1 MKVTRKIARVHCS
14 RIANSAPLAISLAFF
29 LALLPARA
37 FAQQNPASSNDHTMQ
52 AMHDELERSRTRLQI
67 PGQLKPF
74 FIEYRL
80 VDLDVRSVTASFGA
94 LVTTSTTHNRYMDV
108 DIRVGDYK
116 LDSSNFIAGEQ
127 FQGFLGS
134 AGQVGV
140 DGDYESLRQD
150 LWLATDQAYK
160 QALTTLSQKQGFLQS
175 LARPPEVADFS
186 QEKPSNHV
194 DPRLV
199 ADWTNRNWEDEAK
212 KASAVLKNYPDL
224 TSNHITYT
232 LIYQTYYV
240 MDTEGTTI
248 RVGRTLAAIEAG
260 LDTQAP
266 DGVPMHNFYAAY
278 TMLPGELPSA
288 DEVAKQLDTRGKQ
301 LVAERTADPVSA
313 YAGPVLFENRA
324 AAELLAQLLAPS
336 VSGSRPPLSM
346 LPMYDQIVQAR
357 GGRSEWL
364 GRLNSRVLP
373 TGATLVDDPSA
384 KDAQG
389 HMLPGSYG
397 IDAEGVPAEKVTLVD
412 NGMLKDLLMSR
423 RPGQDFAQSN
433 GHARALFLGDALA
446 MSSNLFLS
454 SANAVSPADLKKKFL
469 DQCKQDGRQW
479 CLMVRSMDNPGIA
492 GFGEGDVSDLIAGAS
507 NGERVPLE
515 VYRVDVADGREQL
528 LIPGHL
534 QALNLRMLRDVTAI
548 GNDPATY
555 SYEQSAQA
563 GVAATALAAF
573 ASSADGV
580 PSTVTSPSLLFEDI
594 EAREARGEMRK
605 QPLVPPP
612 PMN

>member
-1 MKVTRKIARVHCS
+1 VKRILSVIA
-14 RIANSAPLAISLAFF
+14 AA
-29 LALLPARA
+29 A
-37 FAQQNPASSNDHTMQ
+37 FASLILTSGVRAQQQISGNDRTLQ
-52 AMHDELERSRTRLQI
+52 AMHDEIERSRSRLQI
-67 PGQLKPF
+67 PGQEKPF
-74 FIEYRL
+74 YIEYRL
-80 VDLDVRSVTASFGA
+80 LDLDLRTVTASFGA
-94 LVTTSTTHNRYMDV
+94 LVTTNTSHNRFMDV
-108 DIRVGDYK
+108 DIRVGNYK

-160 QALTTLSQKQGFLQS
+160 QALTTLSQKQGFLHS
-175 LARPPEVADFS
+175 LARPPEIADFS
-186 QEKPSNHV
+186 QEKPLNQV

-199 ADWTNRNWEDEAK
+199 ADWTNRNWEQEAK
-212 KASAVLKNYPDL
+212 KASAVLKNYPAL
-224 TSNHITYT
+224 TSNRVTYT
-232 LIYQTYYV
+232 LIYETYYV
-240 MDTEGTTI
+240 MNTEGTQV

-266 DGVPMHNFYAAY
+266 DGVPMHNFYTAY
-278 TMLPGELPSA
+278 ATLPGELPSA
-288 DEVAKQLDTRGKQ
+288 DEVAKQLDSRGKE
-301 LVAERTADPVSA
+301 LVAERTADPVAS

-324 AAELLAQLLAPS
+324 AAQLLAQLLAPS
-336 VSGSRPPLSM
+336 VGGARPQLSM
-346 LPMYDQIVQAR
+346 LPMFDQIIEAR
-357 GGRSEWL
+357 GGRSEWQ

-373 TGATLVDDPSA
+373 AGTSLVDDPTA

-389 HMLPGSYG
+389 RVLPGSYS
-397 IDAEGVPAEKVTLVD
+397 IDAEGVPSQRITLVE
-412 NGMLKDLLMSR
+412 NGILKNLLMSR

-433 GHARALFLGDALA
+433 GHARALYLGDPLA

-454 SANAVSPADLKKKFL
+454 SSNAVPPADLKKKFL
-469 DQCKQDGRQW
+469 DECKQDGRQW
-479 CLMVRSMDNPGIA
+479 CLLVRSMDNPGIA

-507 NGERVPLE
+507 TGERIPLE

-534 QALNLRMLRDVTAI
+534 QNINLRMLRDVTAI

-555 SYEQSAQA
+555 SYEQSAQI
-563 GVAATALAAF
+563 GVEATALAAF

-580 PSTVTSPSLLFEDI
+580 PSTVTSPSLLFEDV

-612 PMN
+612 PMQ

>member
-1 MKVTRKIARVHCS
+1 MNATGRNSALSIALAAGLALVPARV
-14 RIANSAPLAISLAFF
+14 L
-29 LALLPARA
+29 
-37 FAQQNPASSNDHTMQ
+37 AQQNPSSANDHTMQ
-52 AMHDELERSRTRLQI
+52 AMHDELERSRNRLQI

-80 VDLDVRSVTASFGA
+80 VDLDVRTVTASFGA
-94 LVTTSTTHNRYMDV
+94 LVSTSTSHNRYMDV
-108 DIRVGDYK
+108 NIRVGDYK
-116 LDSSNFIAGEQ
+116 IDSSNFIAGEQ

-160 QALTTLSQKQGFLQS
+160 QALTTLSQKQGFLHS
-175 LARPPEVADFS
+175 LARPPEVPDFS
-186 QEKPSNHV
+186 HETPVNHV

-199 ADWTNRNWEDEAK
+199 PDWTNRNWEEEAK
-212 KASAVLKNYPDL
+212 KASAVLKNYPNL
-224 TSNHITYT
+224 SSNRITYT
-232 LIYQTYYV
+232 MIFQTYYL
-240 MDTEGTTI
+240 MDTEGTTV

-266 DGVPMHNFYAAY
+266 DGVPMHNFFTAY
-278 TMLPGELPSA
+278 KTLPSELPSA
-288 DEVAKQLDTRGKQ
+288 DQVAAQLDARGKQ
-301 LVAERTADPVSA
+301 LTAERTAEPISS

-324 AAELLAQLLAPS
+324 AAELLAQLFAPS

-346 LPMYDQIVQAR
+346 LPMYDQIIEAR

-373 TGATLVDDPSA
+373 AGATLVDDPFA
-384 KDAQG
+384 KDSEG
-389 HMLPGSYG
+389 HLLPGSNA
-397 IDAEGVPAEKVTLVD
+397 IDAEGVPAQKVTLVE
-412 NGMLKDLLMSR
+412 NGMLKNLLMSR

-433 GHARALFLGDALA
+433 GHARALFLGDPLA
-446 MSSNLFLS
+446 MSTNLFLS
-454 SANAVSPADLKKKFL
+454 SANGISPADMKKKFL

-479 CLMVRSMDNPGIA
+479 CLMVRAMDNPGIA
-492 GFGEGDVSDLIAGAS
+492 GVGESDLSDLIAGAS
-507 NGERVPLE
+507 TGERVPLE

-534 QALNLRMLRDVTAI
+534 QAMNLRMLRDVSAI

-555 SYEQSAQA
+555 AFEQSAQA
-563 GVAATALAAF
+563 GVQGTALGAF

-580 PSTVTSPSLLFEDI
+580 PSTVTSPSLLFEDV

-605 QPLVPPP
+605 QPIVPPP
-612 PMN
+612 PMQ

>member
-1 MKVTRKIARVHCS
+1 MITPIKNSVLAVT
-14 RIANSAPLAISLAFF
+14 LAAGSL
-29 LALLPARA
+29 LLPACA
-37 FAQQNPASSNDHTMQ
+37 IAQQNASTANDHTMQ

-80 VDLDVRSVTASFGA
+80 VDLDVRNVTASFGA

-160 QALTTLSQKQGFLQS
+160 QALTTLAQKQGFLQS

-186 QEKPSNHV
+186 QEKPVNQV

-199 ADWTNRNWEDEAK
+199 ADWTNRNWEEEAK
-212 KASAVLKNYPDL
+212 KASAALKNYPDL
-224 TSNHITYT
+224 TSNRVTYT
-232 LIYQTYYV
+232 LIYQTYYL
-240 MDTEGTTI
+240 MDTEGTSI

-266 DGVPMHNFYAAY
+266 DGVPMHNFYATY

-288 DEVAKQLDTRGKQ
+288 DEVAKQLDARGKE
-301 LVAERTADPVSA
+301 LVAERTADPVPS

-324 AAELLAQLLAPS
+324 AAELLAQLFAPS
-336 VSGSRPPLSM
+336 VAGSRPPLSM

-373 TGATLVDDPSA
+373 TGTSLIDDPFA
-384 KDAQG
+384 KDPQG
-389 HMLPGSYG
+389 HLLPGSHA
-397 IDAEGVPAEKVTLVD
+397 IDAEGVAAEKITLVD
-412 NGMLKDLLMSR
+412 NGILKDLAMSR

-446 MSSNLFLS
+446 MSTNLFLS
-454 SANAVSPADLKKKFL
+454 SANGIAPADLKKKFL
-469 DQCKQDGRQW
+469 DECKQDGRQW
-479 CLMVRSMDNPGIA
+479 CLMVRAMDNPGIA
-492 GFGEGDVSDLIAGAS
+492 GFGEGDISELIAGAG
-507 NGERVPLE
+507 NGERIPLE
-515 VYRVDVADGREQL
+515 VYRIDVADGQEHL
-528 LIPGHL
+528 VIPGHF
-534 QALNLRMLRDVTAI
+534 QGINLRMLRDVAAI

-555 SYEQSAQA
+555 AYEQSAQA
-563 GVAATALAAF
+563 GIQGTALAAF
-573 ASSADGV
+573 ASSSDGV
-580 PSTVTSPSLLFEDI
+580 PSTITSPSLLFEDI

-612 PMN
+612 PMK